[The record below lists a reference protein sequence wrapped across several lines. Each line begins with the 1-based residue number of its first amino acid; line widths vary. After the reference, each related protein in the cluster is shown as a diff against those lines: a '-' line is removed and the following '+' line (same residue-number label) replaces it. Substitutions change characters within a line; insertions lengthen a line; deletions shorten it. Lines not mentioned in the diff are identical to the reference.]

1 MPFSFQAAPPLE
13 PRFRLIERRFLV
25 ALLAGFSLVLVTMI
39 ASGILGLGA
48 MRHLDREAS
57 SLSDTYVRESSF
69 IDRFAQQQAAL
80 GVLLYELATS
90 STGPDRLL
98 PAFTKLREETSS
110 ILADAIAA
118 SVHQPEAGA
127 WRHLQATASPLLVEI
142 QSLLSQRRHHSPR
155 LAVLYR
161 EFTAAANRLIEA
173 SYDDVAQSRTQ
184 QRILDAGLLQ
194 SARNLF
200 LIALVL
206 AVACAALSVAACLTA
221 FQRLERQAATLARLS
236 LHTLAEQEES
246 ARRFSQEIHD
256 EFGQTLNAIEST
268 LTVVQPAD
276 PHSQQRL
283 ADSIA
288 LVKDAQSNARE
299 LSQLLRPRI
308 LDDFGL
314 DAGLRELAR
323 GFSARTGIEVNYQ
336 SQLRDR
342 LPSVIETH
350 LFRIVQEALTNIAR
364 HTLARSAEITLALRL
379 PNVLALTISDTGG
392 GFAPVQRERS
402 SQGLGLLG
410 MHERAQAIGARLS
423 LQSVQ
428 GQGVTVHLEVFLPE
442 PAQ

>member
-1 MPFSFQAAPPLE
+1 MPFSLHAATPLE

-25 ALLAGFSLVLVTMI
+25 ALLAGFSLVLVTML
-39 ASGILGLGA
+39 ASGILGLRA

-69 IDRFAQQQAAL
+69 IDRFAQHQAAL
-80 GVLLYELATS
+80 GVLLYELAASPARAPQLAPTFAQLRLDTS
-90 STGPDRLL
+90 R
-98 PAFTKLREETSS
+98 
-110 ILADAIAA
+110 ILTDALAA
-118 SVHQPEAGA
+118 SLHQPEADA
-127 WRHLQATASPLLVEI
+127 WRHLQSTATPLFSEI
-142 QSLLSQRRHHSPR
+142 ETLLSLRRPSSPTLNAR
-155 LAVLYR
+155 YR
-161 EFTAAANRLIEA
+161 DFTAAASRLIET
-173 SYDDVAQSRTQ
+173 SYDDVAQSRNQ
-184 QRILDAGLLQ
+184 QQILDAGLLQ

-200 LIALVL
+200 LSALVL
-206 AVACAALSVAACLTA
+206 AALCAALSVAASLTA

-236 LHTLAEQEES
+236 LHTLSEQEES

-276 PHSQQRL
+276 PISQQRL

-323 GFSARTGIEVNYQ
+323 GFSNRTGIEVNYQ
-336 SQLRDR
+336 SQLRHR
-342 LPSVIETH
+342 LPPVIETH

-364 HTLARSAEITLALRL
+364 HTLARSAEITLALLR
-379 PNVLALTISDTGG
+379 PNVLSLTISDTGG
-392 GFAPVQRERS
+392 GFPKAAPERPS
-402 SQGLGLLG
+402 SGLGLLG

-423 LQSVQ
+423 LNSVQ
-428 GQGVTVHLEVFLPE
+428 GQGVTVHLEVPLTE
-442 PAQ
+442 PSL